1 MPRLTLAIRTLS
13 RLSSERCL
21 VIGFCDLPRD
31 DGDETRL
38 QISHP
43 CPTSI
48 PSCTSL
54 RPLQCPSSSKN
65 SIPQKVLGIFSFF
78 PPSPSASQLQPRERT
93 LLAMETVDGD
103 GYSHSTH

>member
-1 MPRLTLAIRTLS
+1 MLRLTLAIQTLF
-13 RLSSERCL
+13 RLSSERCF
-21 VIGFCDLPRD
+21 VIGVLDLPHD

-54 RPLQCPSSSKN
+54 RPLQMP
-65 SIPQKVLGIFSFF
+65 IFS
-78 PPSPSASQLQPRERT
+78 QK
-93 LLAMETVDGD
+93 
-103 GYSHSTH
+103 